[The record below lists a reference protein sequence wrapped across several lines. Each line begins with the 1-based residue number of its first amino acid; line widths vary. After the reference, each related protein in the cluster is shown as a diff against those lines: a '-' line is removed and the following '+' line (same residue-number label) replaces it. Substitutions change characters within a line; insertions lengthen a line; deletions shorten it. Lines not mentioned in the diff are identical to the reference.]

1 MLIVRGKQLET
12 LEQTRIEK
20 LNKLREKGVDPYG
33 ASYNNATPLNEVIEN
48 YSEEEEGKKV
58 KCAGRIMTMRP
69 HGKASFLHIK
79 DWTGKLQ
86 VYVKM
91 NTVGEE
97 KYEIFRMLDLG
108 DTQRAQTLNKIEP

>member
-1 MLIVRGKQLET
+1 MET

-33 ASYNNATPLNEVIEN
+33 ASYHNATPLNEVIEN

-58 KCAGRIMTMRP
+58 KCAGRIMTMRRQ
-69 HGKASFLHIK
+69 GKASFLHIK

-86 VYVKM
+86 VYV
-91 NTVGEE
+91 
-97 KYEIFRMLDLG
+97 
-108 DTQRAQTLNKIEP
+108 